1 MRVLD
6 FDEGHIRSGISLNS
20 HLLKSLR
27 TSAENSQE
35 HDEVGAAVYAFATL
49 QCFTTADGCRQ
60 FQAAYFETN

>member
-6 FDEGHIRSGISLNS
+6 FDEGHIRSGIWLNS

-27 TSAENSQE
+27 TSAENSQA

-49 QCFTTADGCRQ
+49 QCFMTADGRRQ
-60 FQAAYFETN
+60 FQEAY